1 MNVVVLHR
9 VSIGDVDRLVV
20 ADQIDKDV
28 GEAERSST
36 AENDGGRL
44 VVDGDVGDD
53 LRDQP
58 STSTPRGRSHDS
70 RDRVFGNVKSPPRL
84 APNLI
89 ILIKA

>member
-36 AENDGGRL
+36 AENDGGGL

-53 LRDQP
+53 LEEVRRRMEWTM
-58 STSTPRGRSHDS
+58 SESRSCE
-70 RDRVFGNVKSPPRL
+70 RE
-84 APNLI
+84 
-89 ILIKA
+89 